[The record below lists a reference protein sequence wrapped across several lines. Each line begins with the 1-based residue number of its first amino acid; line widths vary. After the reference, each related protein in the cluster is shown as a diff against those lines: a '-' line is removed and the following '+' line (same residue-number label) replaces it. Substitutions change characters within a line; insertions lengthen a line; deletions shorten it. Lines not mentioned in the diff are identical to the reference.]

1 MTEEEQAALEAKE
14 QADAAQAAVDA
25 AKVEEDA
32 KAAKAAQ
39 AATEGLTAEELRAKL
54 TKANA
59 EAASRRVAN
68 KQLEESQAASD
79 KKIAAYEA
87 AEEKRRVE
95 TLSEIEKEKDRADKA
110 EVALLA
116 KEAELSLE
124 QRRRIVTGAGVDEE
138 YSGIVADQLEAAQ
151 KATEGLDA
159 KAWLED
165 MKARKPALFTGVS
178 ASTKTAGGPAG
189 TGNASKVELL
199 KAKMTKERDPMIRT
213 AMFREI
219 QALEKSA

>member
-14 QADAAQAAVDA
+14 QADAAQAA
-25 AKVEEDA
+25 AKVEEEEKA
-32 KAAKAAQ
+32 SQAAKAAL
-39 AATEGLTAEELRAKL
+39 EKLGVEELREELEKVR
-54 TKANA
+54 A
-59 EAASRRVAN
+59 EAASKRVDNREHVKA
-68 KQLEESQAASD
+68 QAERD
-79 KKIAAYEA
+79 KKLATLEA

-165 MKARKPALFTGVS
+165 MRARRPALFTGASV
-178 ASTKTAGGPAG
+178 STKTAGGPAG
-189 TGNASKVELL
+189 TGSISKIESLETQM
-199 KAKMTKERDPMIRT
+199 KKERDPMIRT
-213 AMFREI
+213 AIFREL
-219 QALEKSA
+219 QTLRKDA

>member
-1 MTEEEQAALEAKE
+1 MTEEEQAAQVAQE
-14 QADAAQAAVDA
+14 QADAAQAA
-25 AKVEEDA
+25 AKVEKEATTAKDA
-32 KAAKAAQ
+32 Q
-39 AATEGLTAEELRAKL
+39 TATDGLTAEELRAKL

-59 EAASRRVAN
+59 EAAGRRVAN
-68 KQLEESQAASD
+68 KQLEEAQAASA
-79 KKIAAYEA
+79 KKIAAFEA

-165 MKARKPALFTGVS
+165 MKARKPALFTGAS

-199 KAKMTKERDPMIRT
+199 ETQMKKERDPMIRT
-213 AMFREI
+213 AMFREL
-219 QALEKSA
+219 QTLRKEA